1 MSRIPPVNRMPLRR
15 LLPVVLIGGLAVVP
29 LTGEF
34 PALVGSLAVV
44 FSLVA
49 LSFVI
54 LTGWTG
60 DVSLG
65 QVVPYGLGAYGT
77 FVFSDR
83 MDLPVAIAVVVA
95 AVATVPLLVL
105 IGTPALRLR
114 GLDLAIAT
122 FALALVFQ
130 VLTFPAISR
139 SLASGSGVTD
149 FSSSVVQ
156 VARPSLLDT
165 NRAFYVAALLTG
177 LGLLAA
183 VAALG
188 RSPFGRA
195 LRAVRDDPIRAAAVG
210 IGVGRHRLAAFVLSG
225 VIAAF
230 AGGMVAA
237 LRQAVTPA
245 TFNIFESLNFL
256 AFAVIGGVTSPIG
269 AILGGVVGAG
279 LPELARVDPFR
290 FLQGH
295 LILVYGAALVILLA
309 VRPDGLAGV
318 LGWNRRR
325 PASLPEPAPPVPR
338 KVSTVDVSDDAAP
351 LLDVDEIVVRYGG
364 VRAVDVVSFQIHEG
378 EAVALIGPNGA
389 GKSSLFDAL
398 SGFVRPSAGVVR
410 LDGTDVTRRR
420 PERRAADGLG
430 RTFQMA
436 HTFPDL
442 TVAEN
447 LLAAAYAG
455 SEGGSSPATVH
466 WLLRRLGL
474 ADRADDRPG
483 ALPFGAL
490 RRLEVGLALAAH
502 PRLLLLDEPTAGMG
516 AADADALCDL
526 LDELRAEL
534 GLAVLLV
541 EHDMAV
547 VGRLAERVIVLDQ
560 GGILAQGTPAEI
572 ASDPAVVAAYLG
584 GNAGL
589 LEGAPIG
596 GDHARST

>member
-1 MSRIPPVNRMPLRR
+1 MNRLPPLRR
-15 LLPVVLIGGLAVVP
+15 LLPFVLLGGVAVVP

-44 FSLVA
+44 FALVA

-77 FVFSDR
+77 FVLSDR
-83 MDLPVAIAVVVA
+83 MGLPVALAVVA
-95 AVATVPLLVL
+95 AALATVPLLVL
-105 IGTPALRLR
+105 IGTPGLRLR

-130 VLTFPAISR
+130 VLAFPAISR
-139 SLASGSGVTD
+139 SLAGGGSGVTD
-149 FSSSVVQ
+149 FSSAVVQ
-156 VARPSLLDT
+156 VARPALLHT

-177 LGLLAA
+177 LTLLAA

-195 LRAVRDDPIRAAAVG
+195 LRAVRDDPVRAAAVG
-210 IGVGRHRLAAFVLSG
+210 ISVGRHRLGAFVLSG

-230 AGGMVAA
+230 AGGIVAA
-237 LRQAVTPA
+237 LRQAITPA

-309 VRPDGLAGV
+309 VRPDGLAGA

-325 PASLPEPAPPVPR
+325 PAALPDPAPPVPR
-338 KVSTVDVSDDAAP
+338 VIDATDGDTP

-364 VRAVDVVSFQIHEG
+364 VRAVDVVSFQVRQG

-398 SGFVRPSAGVVR
+398 SGFVRPSAGAVR
-410 LDGTDVTRRR
+410 LDGRDVTRRR
-420 PERRAADGLG
+420 PERRATDGLG

-483 ALPFGAL
+483 DLPFGAL
-490 RRLEVGLALAAH
+490 RRLEVGLALSAH

-526 LDELRAEL
+526 LDDLRAEL

-560 GGILAQGTPAEI
+560 GGILAEGTPAEI
-572 ASDPAVVAAYLG
+572 ATDPAVIAAYLG
-584 GNAGL
+584 SNAQL
-589 LEGAPIG
+589 LDEIPLG
-596 GDHARST
+596 GDRARRT

>member
-1 MSRIPPVNRMPLRR
+1 MSRLRRPMLRR
-15 LLPVVLIGGLAVVP
+15 LAPAVLLGGLALVP
-29 LTGEF
+29 FTGEY

-60 DVSLG
+60 DVTLG

-77 FVFSDR
+77 YVLSDR
-83 MDLPVAIAVVVA
+83 VGLPVALAVVVA
-95 AVATVPLLVL
+95 AVATVPLLVV

-130 VLTFPAISR
+130 VLAFPAFSR
-139 SLASGSGVTD
+139 SLAAHSSGLTD
-149 FSSSVVQ
+149 FSSLVVQ
-156 VARPSLLDT
+156 VGRPSLLPT
-165 NRAFYVAALLTG
+165 NRAFYVAALVIGVILA
-177 LGLLAA
+177 AA

-195 LRAVRDDPIRAAAVG
+195 LRAVRDDPVRAAAVG

-230 AGGMVAA
+230 AGGMVAS
-237 LRQAVTPA
+237 LRQAITPA

-256 AFAVIGGVTSPIG
+256 AFAVIGGVASPIG
-269 AILGGVVGAG
+269 AILGGIVGAG
-279 LPELARVDPFR
+279 LPELTRVDPFR

-295 LILVYGAALVILLA
+295 LVLVYGGALVVLLA

-318 LGWNRRR
+318 LGLDRRR
-325 PASLPEPAPPVPR
+325 PAPLPEPAPPVPR
-338 KVSTVDVSDDAAP
+338 EGGDDGHAP
-351 LLDVDEIVVRYGG
+351 LLDVEDIVVSYGG
-364 VRAVDVVSFQIHEG
+364 VRAVDVVSFRVHEG
-378 EAVALIGPNGA
+378 EAVAVIGPNGA

-398 SGFVRPSAGVVR
+398 SGFVRPSAGVVCF
-410 LDGTDVTRRR
+410 DGRDVTRLR
-420 PERRAADGLG
+420 PERRAHDGLG
-430 RTFQMA
+430 RTFQQA
-436 HTFPDL
+436 RAFPDL

-447 LLAAAYAG
+447 LLAAAHAG
-455 SEGGSSPATVH
+455 GEGRRSPAAVH

-474 ADRADDRPG
+474 ADRAEDRPG

-490 RRLEVGLALAAH
+490 RTLEVGLALAAH

-534 GLAVLLV
+534 GLTVLLV

-560 GGILAQGTPAEI
+560 GGVLAEGTPAEI
-572 ASDPAVVAAYLG
+572 AADPKVIAAYLG
-584 GNAGL
+584 SSAHI
-589 LEGAPIG
+589 LEETPLG
-596 GDHARST
+596 GDRARRA

>member
-1 MSRIPPVNRMPLRR
+1 MSRRVPPLRR
-15 LLPVVLIGGLAVVP
+15 LLPFALLGGVAVVP

-77 FVFSDR
+77 FVLSDR
-83 MDLPVAIAVVVA
+83 VGLPVALAVMA
-95 AVATVPLLVL
+95 AALATVPLLVL
-105 IGTPALRLR
+105 IGTPGLRLR

-130 VLTFPAISR
+130 VLAFPAISR
-139 SLASGSGVTD
+139 SLAGGGSGVTD
-149 FSSSVVQ
+149 FSSAVVQ
-156 VARPSLLDT
+156 VARPALLHT

-177 LGLLAA
+177 LTLLAA

-195 LRAVRDDPIRAAAVG
+195 LRAVRDDPVRAAAVG
-210 IGVGRHRLAAFVLSG
+210 ISVGRHRLAAFVLSG

-230 AGGMVAA
+230 AGGIVAA
-237 LRQAVTPA
+237 LRQAITPA

-309 VRPDGLAGV
+309 VRPDGLAGA

-325 PASLPEPAPPVPR
+325 PAALPDPAPPVPR
-338 KVSTVDVSDDAAP
+338 VIDATDGETP

-364 VRAVDVVSFQIHEG
+364 VRAVDAVSFQVRQG

-398 SGFVRPSAGVVR
+398 SGFVRPSAGAVR
-410 LDGTDVTRRR
+410 LEGRDVTRRR

-436 HTFPDL
+436 HAFPDL

-447 LLAAAYAG
+447 LLAAAHAG

-483 ALPFGAL
+483 DLPFGAL

-560 GGILAQGTPAEI
+560 GGILAEGTPAEV
-572 ASDPAVVAAYLG
+572 AADPAVIAAYLG
-584 GNAGL
+584 SNAKL
-589 LEGAPIG
+589 LDELPLG
-596 GDHARST
+596 GDRARRT